1 MRKHVG
7 IMILAALIVLALL
20 LSTVCYQVDELQDVV
35 MVSTFGKLGE
45 PVWGRK
51 PRESYQGRTA
61 PGLHVKAPWPFQQL
75 IRYDARTFLFEDPYE
90 QIQTRDGQA
99 LMVASFCS
107 WRIRDPQTFRKS
119 GKTVRNAQEK
129 IREKL
134 RAHKSGVLVEHEM
147 GDLLNT
153 DPKKVL
159 LEEAEKELLRRLKA
173 QVEEVYGV
181 EVLATRVKVWGLTQQ
196 INTAVIEAQKGERE
210 KVAKNYVSLGESR
223 AKEIRGRAKSASDK
237 ILQFAKRKAQA
248 VRSEGDR
255 VAATWYAKYEQ
266 NPELAM
272 FLRSLQ
278 ALREALKKNT
288 TIWLDGGKIAA
299 IRFLRDG
306 PSLDPFKPGSGSGA
320 SKGAAGSGKTAGK
333 PSTAKT
339 N

>member
-7 IMILAALIVLALL
+7 ILVLAAMIVRALM

-61 PGLHVKAPWPFQQL
+61 PGLHFKAPWPFQQL

-90 QIQTRDGQA
+90 QILTRDGQN

-119 GKTVRNAQEK
+119 GKTVRNAREM

-134 RAHKSGVLVEHEM
+134 RAHKSGVLVERDM
-147 GDLLNT
+147 GELLNT

-159 LEEAEKELLRRLKA
+159 LEAAETELLRRVRA
-173 QVEEVYGV
+173 EVEEVYGV

-196 INTAVIEAQKGERE
+196 INTAVIEAQKEVRKTKAE
-210 KVAKNYVSLGESR
+210 EFVSMGKSR
-223 AKEIRGRAKSASDK
+223 AEEIRGRAKSASDK

-248 VRSEGDR
+248 VRSEGAR

-272 FLRSLQ
+272 FLRSLKAIRV
-278 ALREALKKNT
+278 ALAKNT

-306 PSLDPFKPGSGSGA
+306 PSLVEV
-320 SKGAAGSGKTAGK
+320 TQRER
-333 PSTAKT
+333 
-339 N
+339 

>member
-7 IMILAALIVLALL
+7 ILVLAALIVLALL

-51 PRESYQGRTA
+51 PREAYQGRTA
-61 PGLHVKAPWPFQQL
+61 PGLHFKAPWPFQQL

-107 WRIRDPQTFRKS
+107 WRISDPQTFRKS

-147 GDLLNT
+147 GELLNT

-159 LEEAEKELLRRLKA
+159 LEVAEKELLRRLKA

-210 KVAKNYVSLGESR
+210 KVAKAYASMGESL

-237 ILQFAKRKAQA
+237 ILEFAKRKARA
-248 VRSEGDR
+248 VRTEGDR

-299 IRFLRDG
+299 IRFLQDG
-306 PSLDPFKPGSGSGA
+306 PSLEPFQTGSGA
-320 SKGAAGSGKTAGK
+320 GESNKTAGK
-333 PSTAKT
+333 PSPAKT
-339 N
+339 K